1 MLRSPAFRLLPQRAL
16 AQTKKKAKKQQKKTA
31 AAPEIK
37 LVPYIPPELVKETR
51 EFFHNQ
57 PRFKALLEL
66 VFSPSDA
73 KETEEDRLEFE
84 KAQAEFQT
92 IADRAQ
98 RVYEAHETRAEE
110 RMWKAIRQ
118 LPEDLHSE
126 AIASKTEKVPHA
138 LLFHVRHRDEIFRS
152 LHHEERRKLQ
162 CFHNLMHVRYPH
174 SDEKKRNPQRFYI
187 PENQVI
193 SRQKEAALA
202 QKKIKK
208 K

>member
-31 AAPEIK
+31 PAPEIK

-66 VFSPSDA
+66 VFSPTDP
-73 KETEEDRLEFE
+73 KDTEADRLEYE
-84 KAQAEFQT
+84 KAHSEFEQLADKARRVYQAHE
-92 IADRAQ
+92 DRA
-98 RVYEAHETRAEE
+98 RE

-118 LPEDLHSE
+118 LPEDLHNE
-126 AIASKTEKVPHA
+126 AIASKPDKVPHA
-138 LLFHVRHRDEIFRS
+138 LLFHARHRDEIFRS
-152 LHHEERRKLQ
+152 LHDEERRRLQ
-162 CFHNLMHVRYPH
+162 CFHNLMHVRFPH
-174 SDEKKRNPQRFYI
+174 TDEKRRNPQRFWI